1 MCRDFSLEG
10 CASGLGLFDPA
21 EDYMIR
27 MLPEGLFSDMV
38 IRIGVL
44 FIAGLAV
51 LLIISMIW
59 RKKSKIN
66 CTN

>member
-1 MCRDFSLEG
+1 
-10 CASGLGLFDPA
+10 
-21 EDYMIR
+21 MIR

-51 LLIISMIW
+51 LLIISIIW